1 MESSLESW
9 SLESII
15 SLVTNKLVTTILL
28 LALALLA
35 KKYRLLLRE
44 VLRERF
50 LRETKKGLL
59 LRSSLRSN
67 VLRSRFFCHLPCHLL
82 GCRLALVENWFSAQ
96 YARARGWA
104 SFILRKYFGITS
116 HCPQS
121 LIILSLKHH
130 LKACAKNVLCS
141 YAPLLRRILP
151 SFKTERSL
159 STIATIT

>member
-1 MESSLESW
+1 M
-9 SLESII
+9 ESII

-44 VLRERF
+44 V

-82 GCRLALVENWFSAQ
+82 GCRLALVEN
-96 YARARGWA
+96 
-104 SFILRKYFGITS
+104 
-116 HCPQS
+116 
-121 LIILSLKHH
+121 
-130 LKACAKNVLCS
+130 
-141 YAPLLRRILP
+141 
-151 SFKTERSL
+151 
-159 STIATIT
+159 

>member
-1 MESSLESW
+1 M
-9 SLESII
+9 ESII

-67 VLRSRFFCHLPCHLL
+67 VCGVVFSVTYLVTCLAVALL
-82 GCRLALVENWFSAQ
+82 WSK
-96 YARARGWA
+96 
-104 SFILRKYFGITS
+104 ID
-116 HCPQS
+116 S
-121 LIILSLKHH
+121 LHSTRVRIS
-130 LKACAKNVLCS
+130 
-141 YAPLLRRILP
+141 PLY
-151 SFKTERSL
+151 
-159 STIATIT
+159 

>member
-1 MESSLESW
+1 M
-9 SLESII
+9 ESII

-67 VLRSRFFCHLPCHLL
+67 VLRSRFFCHLLCHLL
-82 GCRLALVENWFSAQ
+82 DCHLALVEFDF
-96 YARARGWA
+96 R
-104 SFILRKYFGITS
+104 FIGRK
-116 HCPQS
+116 
-121 LIILSLKHH
+121 
-130 LKACAKNVLCS
+130 
-141 YAPLLRRILP
+141 
-151 SFKTERSL
+151 
-159 STIATIT
+159 

>member
-1 MESSLESW
+1 M
-9 SLESII
+9 ESII

-44 VLRERF
+44 VLRESF

-82 GCRLALVENWFSAQ
+82 GCRLALVEN
-96 YARARGWA
+96 
-104 SFILRKYFGITS
+104 
-116 HCPQS
+116 
-121 LIILSLKHH
+121 
-130 LKACAKNVLCS
+130 
-141 YAPLLRRILP
+141 
-151 SFKTERSL
+151 
-159 STIATIT
+159 

>member
-1 MESSLESW
+1 M
-9 SLESII
+9 ESII

-67 VLRSRFFCHLPCHLL
+67 VLRSRFAVTYLVTCLAVALL
-82 GCRLALVENWFSAQ
+82 WSKIDSLHSTRVRAYLSTFEQYHAFYTSESLIVLSLNIKHRCSNMTKVLVLLI
-96 YARARGWA
+96 YCVA
-104 SFILRKYFGITS
+104 SCSSSKRRQV
-116 HCPQS
+116 CPQS
-121 LIILSLKHH
+121 
-130 LKACAKNVLCS
+130 
-141 YAPLLRRILP
+141 PLLLKSFGDCGRI
-151 SFKTERSL
+151 
-159 STIATIT
+159 I